1 MEEWWRYPANSFA
14 LCYLLA
20 AFLGACFGS
29 FVTVLVHR
37 VPLMVMNQNPHHY
50 TLFLPHSQCPKCDA
64 SLRWYHNVPVISWL
78 VLRGKC
84 HFCQAKI
91 SCRYPLTESFFMV
104 LAVIMAFCG
113 VDIFTL
119 IFSLFFCG
127 MLFALALIDLR
138 YMLLPDMLTLSLLWG
153 GLLYHAVF
161 GEGELGLKAG
171 IYGAMAGYL
180 SLWLL
185 RWAFYGLTGREGL
198 GGGDLKLLAA
208 LGAWSGWSTLP
219 AILLLSA
226 SLGIL
231 MMLVI
236 RLTGKKTLSEEMP
249 FGPFLATAGLIF
261 HFI

>member
-1 MEEWWRYPANSFA
+1 MEEWWRYPLSNFA
-14 LCYLLA
+14 FCYLLA
-20 AFLGACFGS
+20 AFLGVSVGS
-29 FVTVLVHR
+29 FITVLVHR
-37 VPLMVMNQNPHHY
+37 VPLMVINQNHLHY
-50 TLFLPHSQCPKCDA
+50 NLFLPHSQCPECHA
-64 SLRWYHNVPVISWL
+64 SLRWYHNVPIISWL

-91 SCRYPLTESFFMV
+91 SCRYPLIETLFML
-104 LAVIMAFCG
+104 LAVIMAFFNA
-113 VDIFTL
+113 DLLTL
-119 IFSLFFCG
+119 TFSLFFCG
-127 MLFALALIDLR
+127 ILLALALIDLR

-185 RWAFYGLTGREGL
+185 CWAFYGLTGREGL

-208 LGAWSGWSTLP
+208 LGAWSGWSVLP

-226 SLGIL
+226 SMGIL
-231 MMLVI
+231 VMLVI
-236 RLTGKKTLSEEMP
+236 RLTGKKTPGDQIP
-249 FGPFLATAGLIF
+249 FGPFMATAGLIF